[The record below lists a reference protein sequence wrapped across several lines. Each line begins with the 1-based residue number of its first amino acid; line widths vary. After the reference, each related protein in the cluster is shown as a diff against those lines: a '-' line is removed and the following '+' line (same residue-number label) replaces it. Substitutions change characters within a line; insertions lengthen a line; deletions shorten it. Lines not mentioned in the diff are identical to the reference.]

1 MFIPLIGSDVILS
14 DTALRPRRLGA
25 ALRAVLL
32 LLGMHGGTADALPS
46 DRDKPIQIQADWA
59 ELDERKGTA
68 TYGGDVRMTQGTMQV
83 RAERLVIYT
92 ERDKVLRILAD
103 GSATSPARY
112 EQQPREDQPVLQA
125 SAQHIIYVAAEQ
137 RIELRGSAR
146 LSQKN
151 NQFTGGVIEYS
162 IARELVTANSGQSTG
177 GRVTVTFDP
186 NQRR

>member
-1 MFIPLIGSDVILS
+1 MIGNDVIHS
-14 DTALRPRRLGA
+14 DSSERLRRLTVT
-25 ALRAVLL
+25 LRAVLL
-32 LLGMHGGTADALPS
+32 LLGLYSVTADALPS
-46 DRDKPIQIQADWA
+46 DRDQPIQIQADWA

-92 ERDKVLRILAD
+92 ERDKVLKILAD

-125 SAQHIIYVAAEQ
+125 SAQHIIYVTAEQ
-137 RIELRGSAR
+137 RIELRGNAR

-151 NQFTGGVIEYS
+151 NQFMGGVIEYS